1 MVSLAQL
8 SNELGDALRP
18 AVPGSVPGIQLS
30 GVHVSEL
37 ADPGA
42 YLEGG
47 ELLLTTGI
55 PLGGAAEAV
64 EDYVQRLA
72 AKGVAALGLGLGE
85 GLDSVPPELVRA
97 CSAQGVELLVVP
109 DGVPFLDVSRT
120 FWELA
125 SRSDQA
131 GVIANLGTQ
140 TALARATMR
149 ADALPS
155 VVQGLAQALGGWVA
169 YLPADDGE
177 EATVWPASALSLL
190 PHLKLETTRLNVAGA
205 HSAATFWLHGT
216 PVVEYPILVGGR
228 IDGFLAIG
236 SGRTLTKAD
245 RQIIMTVCV
254 LLALKA
260 QQRDELLGTTA
271 VLGSVVAKLIAR
283 GQVEA
288 ARLVANDGNLG
299 PLPERVRV
307 LAARI
312 PTADAVPTLPGA
324 VSRLQLADGG
334 SLPAAAV
341 ASCILRYDED
351 AVAYFLLDAGLT
363 EPVPAGLPGEGNA
376 EGELLAW
383 AGTAVPAGAAWAPSG
398 PGAGPGAVDV
408 ETAAAWT
415 EPLGLEEIKGAMAAV
430 HRAAVAAPVGRLVD
444 MAADDE
450 ARADRWVE
458 ALAEYSR
465 AELLETVAAYLRHQG
480 RWEDT
485 ARQLKVHRNSLRH
498 RMAVAERLL
507 GVTLDDPDVVAHLWL
522 ALRRRG
528 L

>member
-8 SNELGDALRP
+8 SNELGESLRP
-18 AVPGSVPGIQLS
+18 AVPGPVPGLQLS

-55 PLGGAAEAV
+55 PLGGTADAV
-64 EDYVQRLA
+64 DEYVQRLA

-97 CSAQGVELLVVP
+97 CSAAGVELLVVP
-109 DGVPFLDVSRT
+109 DGVPFLDVSRM

-131 GVIANLGTQ
+131 GLIANLGTQ

-155 VVQGLAQALGGWVA
+155 VVRGLAQALGGWVA
-169 YLPADDGE
+169 YLPASDGT

-190 PHLKLETTRLNVAGA
+190 PHLKQETARLNVAGT

-216 PVVEYPILVGGR
+216 PVVEYPILVRGR

-260 QQRDELLGTTA
+260 QQREELRGTTA
-271 VLGSVVAKLIAR
+271 ALGSVVAKLIAR

-288 ARLVANDGNLG
+288 ARLVADDGKIG

-307 LAARI
+307 LAVRS
-312 PTADAVPTLPGA
+312 PTADALPALAG
-324 VSRLQLADGG
+324 VLSRLQRAEGG
-334 SLPAAAV
+334 PLPAAAV
-341 ASCILRYDED
+341 TTCMLRYHDD
-351 AVAYFLLDAGLT
+351 AVGYFLLDVRQVELAAGNPQGDGK
-363 EPVPAGLPGEGNA
+363 EDA
-376 EGELLAW
+376 EFAAW
-383 AGTAVPAGAAWAPSG
+383 TGGKGSIAPAGAASG
-398 PGAGPGAVDV
+398 PAATDI

-415 EPLGLEEIKGAMAAV
+415 EPLTLEDVAGAMSAV
-430 HRAAVAAPVGRLVD
+430 HRAAVAAPAGTLVD
-444 MAADDE
+444 LDADDE
-450 ARADRWVE
+450 ARADAWVA
-458 ALAEYSR
+458 ALAGYSR

-480 RWEDT
+480 RWEDA
-485 ARQLKVHRNSLRH
+485 ARHLKVHRNSLRH

-507 GVTLDDPDVVAHLWL
+507 GVELDDPDVAAHLWL
-522 ALRRRG
+522 ALRRHG

>member
-8 SNELGDALRP
+8 SNELGDSLRP
-18 AVPGSVPGIQLS
+18 AIPGPVPGIQLS

-55 PLGGAAEAV
+55 PLGGTADAAD
-64 EDYVQRLA
+64 DYVQRLA

-97 CSAQGVELLVVP
+97 CSAAGVELLVVP
-109 DGVPFLDVSRT
+109 DGVPFLDVSRM

-131 GVIANLGTQ
+131 GLIANLGTQ

-169 YLPADDGE
+169 YLPAGDGT

-190 PHLKLETTRLNVAGA
+190 PHLKLETARLNVAGT

-271 VLGSVVAKLIAR
+271 ALGSVVAKLIAK

-288 ARLVANDGNLG
+288 ARLVAGDGNLG

-307 LAARI
+307 LAMRS
-312 PTADAVPTLPGA
+312 PTADSLPALAGA
-324 VSRLQLADGG
+324 VSRLQRAEGG
-334 SLPAAAV
+334 TLPSSAV
-341 ASCILRYDED
+341 AGCMLRYDDD
-351 AVAYFLLDAGLT
+351 AVAYFLLDAGLAELT
-363 EPVPAGLPGEGNA
+363 SAPQHDDANADGEFLAWTGGRGPAG
-376 EGELLAW
+376 
-383 AGTAVPAGAAWAPSG
+383 PAGAASAPA
-398 PGAGPGAVDV
+398 PLDVD
-408 ETAAAWT
+408 TAAAWT
-415 EPLGLEEIKGAMAAV
+415 EPLGLEDVAGAMAAV
-430 HRAAVAAPVGRLVD
+430 HRAAVAAPAGTLVD
-444 MAADDE
+444 MAADEE
-450 ARADRWVE
+450 ARADAWVV
-458 ALAEYSR
+458 ALAEYPR

-480 RWEDT
+480 RWEDA

-507 GVTLDDPDVVAHLWL
+507 GVALDDPDVAAHLWL

>member
-1 MVSLAQL
+1 MNLEIRSGQ
-8 SNELGDALRP
+8 RF
-18 AVPGSVPGIQLS
+18 PGPVPGIQLS

-55 PLGGAAEAV
+55 PLGGTADAAD
-64 EDYVQRLA
+64 DYVQRLA

-97 CSAQGVELLVVP
+97 CSAAGVELLVVP
-109 DGVPFLDVSRT
+109 DGVPFLDVSRM

-131 GVIANLGTQ
+131 GLIANLGTQ

-169 YLPADDGE
+169 YLPAGDGT

-190 PHLKLETTRLNVAGA
+190 PHLKLETARLNVAGT

-271 VLGSVVAKLIAR
+271 VLGSVVAKLIAK

-288 ARLVANDGNLG
+288 ARLVAGDGNLG

-307 LAARI
+307 LAMRS
-312 PTADAVPTLPGA
+312 PTADPLPALAGA
-324 VSRLQLADGG
+324 VSRLQRADGG
-334 SLPAAAV
+334 TLPASAV
-341 ASCILRYDED
+341 AGCLLRYDDD
-351 AVAYFLLDAGLT
+351 AVAYFLLDEGLAELT
-363 EPVPAGLPGEGNA
+363 PARQQEDGNA
-376 EGELLAW
+376 DGEFLAW
-383 AGTAVPAGAAWAPSG
+383 TGRQGTRRPCRGGVS
-398 PGAGPGAVDV
+398 
-408 ETAAAWT
+408 
-415 EPLGLEEIKGAMAAV
+415 
-430 HRAAVAAPVGRLVD
+430 
-444 MAADDE
+444 
-450 ARADRWVE
+450 ARA
-458 ALAEYSR
+458 
-465 AELLETVAAYLRHQG
+465 
-480 RWEDT
+480 
-485 ARQLKVHRNSLRH
+485 
-498 RMAVAERLL
+498 
-507 GVTLDDPDVVAHLWL
+507 P
-522 ALRRRG
+522 RR
-528 L
+528 

>member
-18 AVPGSVPGIQLS
+18 AAPGPVPGIQLS

-55 PLGGAAEAV
+55 PLGGTADAV
-64 EDYVQRLA
+64 DDYVRRLA

-85 GLDSVPPELVRA
+85 GLDTVPPELVRA
-97 CSAQGVELLVVP
+97 CSAEGVELLVVP
-109 DGVPFLDVSRT
+109 DGVPFLDVSRM

-131 GVIANLGTQ
+131 GLIANLGTQ

-169 YLPADDGE
+169 YLPAGNGT

-190 PHLKLETTRLNVAGA
+190 PHLKLETTRLNVAGT

-245 RQIIMTVCV
+245 RQIITTVCV

-288 ARLVANDGNLG
+288 ARLVAGDGNLG

-307 LAARI
+307 LAARL
-312 PTADAVPTLPGA
+312 PMADSLPTLAGA

-341 ASCILRYDED
+341 ASCTLRYDEE
-351 AVAYFLLDAGLT
+351 AVAYFVLDAGLP
-363 EPVPAGLPGEGNA
+363 ELEPAGRQGDGHA

-383 AGTAVPAGAAWAPSG
+383 AGTAVPAGPAGVPGSG
-398 PGAGPGAVDV
+398 TADV

-415 EPLGLEEIKGAMAAV
+415 EPLALQDVAGAMAALR
-430 HRAAVAAPVGRLVD
+430 RAAVAAPAGTLVG

-450 ARADRWVE
+450 ARADAWV
-458 ALAEYSR
+458 ATLAEYPR

-480 RWEDT
+480 RWED
-485 ARQLKVHRNSLRH
+485 ASRLLNVHRNSLRH

-507 GVTLDDPDVVAHLWL
+507 GVALDDPDVAAHLWL